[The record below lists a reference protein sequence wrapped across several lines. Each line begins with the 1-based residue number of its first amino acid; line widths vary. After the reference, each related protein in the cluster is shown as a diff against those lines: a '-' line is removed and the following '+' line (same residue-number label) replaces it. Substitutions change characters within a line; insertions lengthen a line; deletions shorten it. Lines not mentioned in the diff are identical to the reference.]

1 MSDDNKLSVELRTSF
16 GKGAARKI
24 RAASKIPAVL
34 YGHGTDPV
42 HVTLPGHETMLITRR
57 SNSILELDIEGTHQ
71 LALVKDI
78 QRDPVRQI
86 IEHIDLVIVRA
97 GERVEVEVPV
107 HIEGESY
114 PGTIHVVET
123 NTLLLE
129 VLATAIPQNVV
140 VSIEGLEEGAQIQAH
155 EITLPEGAKLIT
167 DPEILVVNISLPR
180 AEVAEGDEAAER
192 VVRRLGRLRLG
203 RVDAA
208 LTPSTRRLTFAAHG

>member
-24 RAASKIPAVL
+24 RALNKIPAVL
-34 YGHGTDPV
+34 YGHGTEPV
-42 HVTLPGHETMLITRR
+42 HVTMPGHETMLITRR
-57 SNSILELDIEGTHQ
+57 SNSVLELDIEGTHQ

-114 PGTIHVVET
+114 PGTIHVIET

-129 VLATAIPQNVV
+129 VLATDIPQNVV
-140 VSIEGLEEGAQIQAH
+140 VSIEGLEEGAQINAKD
-155 EITLPEGAKLIT
+155 IALPEGAVLIT

-180 AEVAEGDEAAER
+180 GEVEAEAAE
-192 VVRRLGRLRLG
+192 GT
-203 RVDAA
+203 AETA
-208 LTPSTRRLTFAAHG
+208 SAE

>member
-1 MSDDNKLSVELRTSF
+1 MSDDDNKLSVELRTSF

-24 RAASKIPAVL
+24 RALNKIPAVL
-34 YGHGTDPV
+34 YGHGTEPV
-42 HVTLPGHETMLITRR
+42 HVTMPGHETMLITRR
-57 SNSILELDIEGTHQ
+57 SNSVLELDIEGTHQ

-107 HIEGESY
+107 HISGESY

-129 VLATAIPQNVV
+129 VLATNIPQNVT

-155 EITLPEGAKLIT
+155 QITLPEGAKLIT

-180 AEVAEGDEAAER
+180 AEVAADDEPAAAPAATEAASAE
-192 VVRRLGRLRLG
+192 
-203 RVDAA
+203 
-208 LTPSTRRLTFAAHG
+208 